1 MSLPPWVPYVT
12 LKKSENIEEQ
22 KSKMQLVKLFG
33 QLLNV
38 LNIILVL
45 LSFLI
50 YGAISATAATQQKSL

>member
-1 MSLPPWVPYVT
+1 
-12 LKKSENIEEQ
+12 
-22 KSKMQLVKLFG
+22 MQLVKLFG

-50 YGAISATAATQQKSL
+50 YGAISVTAATQQKSL